1 MPSPTYQRIAD
12 DLRRSIL
19 DGTLPPGARL
29 PSRHDLARQYQVS
42 DRVGLEAVRLLI
54 AEGFAEARSGSGSY
68 VRRRP
73 EMQRLTRSWYTDR
86 PGGSPFRAAMNAAG
100 RPGTW
105 ESSTERTPMTPAVA
119 ERLGAR
125 PGDAAMRTRY
135 TYLADDEPVMLAES
149 WEPAGLTTGTA
160 IMFPEEGPH
169 AGRGVVERMAV
180 IGQHITHAEE
190 TVSARPALA
199 AEAERLVTRPGAI
212 VLTITRTYHT
222 SEQPVETAD
231 IVLPVERYAL
241 VYEIPV
247 A

>member
-86 PGGSPFRAAMNAAG
+86 PGGSPFRAAMNATG

-105 ESSTERTPMTPAVA
+105 ESATERAPMTPAIA
-119 ERLGAR
+119 QRLGLQ
-125 PGDAAMRTRY
+125 PGDPAMRTRY
-135 TYLADDEPVMLAES
+135 LFLADGEPVMLSES
-149 WEPAGLTTGTA
+149 WEPADLTAGTPV
-160 IMFPEEGPH
+160 MFPEEGPH
-169 AGRGVVERMAV
+169 AGRGVVDRMAV

-199 AEAERLVTRPGAI
+199 AEAGRLHIRPGAI
-212 VLTITRTYHT
+212 VLTIARTYHT
-222 SEQPVETAD
+222 SARPVEAAD

-247 A
+247 R

>member
-1 MPSPTYQRIAD
+1 VPSPTYQRIAD

-29 PSRHDLARQYQVS
+29 PSRHDLARRYQVS

-68 VRRRP
+68 VRHRP
-73 EMQRLTRSWYTDR
+73 EMQRMTRSWYTDR
-86 PGGSPFRAAMNAAG
+86 PGGSPFRAAMNATG

-105 ESSTERTPMTPAVA
+105 ESSTERVPMTPAVA
-119 ERLGAR
+119 GRLGAQD
-125 PGDAAMRTRY
+125 G
-135 TYLADDEPVMLAES
+135 EVVMLAES
-149 WEPAGLTTGTA
+149 WEPAGLTTGTPV
-160 IMFPEEGPH
+160 MFPEEGPH
-169 AGRGVVERMAV
+169 AGQGVVERMAV

-190 TVSARPALA
+190 AVSARPALA
-199 AEAERLVTRPGAI
+199 AEGQRLHIRPGAI
-212 VLTITRTYHT
+212 VLTITRTYRT
-222 SEQPVETAD
+222 SERPVETAD

-247 A
+247 AQP